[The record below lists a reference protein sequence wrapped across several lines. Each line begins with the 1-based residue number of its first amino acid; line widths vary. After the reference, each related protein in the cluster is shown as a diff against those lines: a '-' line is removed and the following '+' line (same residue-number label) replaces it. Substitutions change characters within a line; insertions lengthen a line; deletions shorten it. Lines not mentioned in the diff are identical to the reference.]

1 MLCMGYEPMVSGRQ
15 IDPLDFVG
23 HLGNVNYYVSRIK
36 GLNISITNEDD
47 VLDQS
52 LGTFEK

>member
-1 MLCMGYEPMVSGRQ
+1 MGYEPMVSGRQ
-15 IDPLDFVG
+15 IDPLDFVD

-36 GLNISITNEDD
+36 GLNVSITNEDD

>member
-1 MLCMGYEPMVSGRQ
+1 MGYEPMVSGRQ

-23 HLGNVNYYVSRIK
+23 HLGNVNYYVSRIF
-36 GLNISITNEDD
+36 GLNDSITNDDKD